1 MKELSNKELLSVYKS
16 IKEYLERLNV
26 IKEKS
31 SETK

>member
-16 IKEYLERLNV
+16 IKEFLESLNV